1 MDTKKYWE
9 RRFEL
14 TADHIKLIRRMNVG
28 WQSCE
33 AGAPEIDPKRPY
45 GNSCMVGDVA
55 EILGWE
61 VDEDEGLTDAQR
73 ERAEAIHLPTG
84 RGRKAGAGW
93 VGAWQKSWAGKSM
106 KTRGLRTRSESG
118 PKLFTFRRRRRFRW
132 SS

>member
-28 WQSCE
+28 WQNCE

-73 ERAEAIHLPTG
+73 ERAEAIHLQTE
-84 RGRKAGAGW
+84 KALQVVLTAG
-93 VGAWQKSWAGKSM
+93 
-106 KTRGLRTRSESG
+106 
-118 PKLFTFRRRRRFRW
+118 TFEPGVYVQDWPLNNWRRDEANA
-132 SS
+132 